1 MRTITKHR
9 PMEILLV
16 EDSDS
21 DVRLIAKTFSKTEIE
36 YNLSI
41 VKDGVAAVSF
51 LHREGQYNKVPRP
64 DIIFL
69 DLHLPKQ
76 DGLGVLTQIK
86 SEPDLRNIPVIIL
99 TSSASQ
105 QDITRCYQMNANC
118 YLTKPSTKEDFCHT
132 VKILEDFWLNTAKL
146 PFD

>member
-1 MRTITKHR
+1 MSIITKHR

-21 DVRLIAKTFSKTEIE
+21 DAKLIAKTFSKTEID

-41 VKDGVAAVSF
+41 IKDGVEAVSF
-51 LHREGQYNKVPRP
+51 LRQEGQYNTVPRP

-76 DGLGVLTQIK
+76 DGLGVLNQIK
-86 SEPDLRNIPVIIL
+86 SEPNLRNIPVIIL

-105 QDITRCYQMNANC
+105 QDITKCYQMNANC
-118 YLTKPSTKEDFCHT
+118 YLTKPSTREDFCRT